1 MSALALNTLGS
12 IPVEVEEG
20 VVGEVLVLHFEKPLL
35 GLYKVQVS
43 TLKPGL
49 GQKIAVELAL
59 VWHRRPDRSL
69 SLLELRLNQA
79 KTLAGKDLLLLFHL
93 IQKD

>member
-1 MSALALNTLGS
+1 LALNTLGS
-12 IPVEVEEG
+12 TPVEVEEE
-20 VVGEVLVLHFEKPLL
+20 VVVEVLGLHSEKPLL
-35 GLYKVQVS
+35 GLCKVQVA

-79 KTLAGKDLLLLFHL
+79 KALGGMDFLLLFHL